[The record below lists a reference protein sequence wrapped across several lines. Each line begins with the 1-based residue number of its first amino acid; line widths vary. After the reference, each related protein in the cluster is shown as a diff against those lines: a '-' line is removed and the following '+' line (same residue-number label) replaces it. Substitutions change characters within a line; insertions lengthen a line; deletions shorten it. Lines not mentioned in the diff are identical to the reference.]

1 MTGQPG
7 RDRGERPN
15 TYSCFES
22 VPDPGLLGLLEVETV
37 SLLVPE
43 NSSNTGAF
51 RVSKQG
57 TGV

>member
-15 TYSCFES
+15 TYSCFS
-22 VPDPGLLGLLEVETV
+22 KKVPDPGLLEVETV